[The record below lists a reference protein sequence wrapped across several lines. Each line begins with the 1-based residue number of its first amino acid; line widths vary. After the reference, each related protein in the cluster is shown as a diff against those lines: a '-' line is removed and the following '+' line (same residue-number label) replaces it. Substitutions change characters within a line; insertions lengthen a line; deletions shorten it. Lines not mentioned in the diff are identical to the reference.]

1 MLKVTLKGMNFMP
14 STAQLKSFINAQKR
28 LKSYLKTLNTVPMQE
43 LKRTAEQMYPKI
55 VAQTPYKTGK
65 LEQSVRVTASG
76 TPQHPVL
83 TAVASAKSGN
93 YDYASIQHEETSY
106 NHPIK
111 GKAHYIRDP
120 WNQEV
125 RNMRRRINRKL
136 RRKHGS

>member
-1 MLKVTLKGMNFMP
+1 MLKVMLKGTNFMP
-14 STAQLKSFINAQKR
+14 NTAQLKSFINAQKR
-28 LKSYLKTLNTVPMQE
+28 LKSYLKTLDTVPIQE
-43 LKRTAEQMYPKI
+43 FKRTAEQMYPKI
-55 VAQTPYKTGK
+55 IAQTPYRTGK
-65 LEQSVRVTASG
+65 LEQSVRVGVSG
-76 TPQHPVL
+76 TSQHPTL
-83 TAVASAKSGN
+83 IAIASAKSGN
-93 YDYASIQHEETSY
+93 YDYAGIQHEETSY